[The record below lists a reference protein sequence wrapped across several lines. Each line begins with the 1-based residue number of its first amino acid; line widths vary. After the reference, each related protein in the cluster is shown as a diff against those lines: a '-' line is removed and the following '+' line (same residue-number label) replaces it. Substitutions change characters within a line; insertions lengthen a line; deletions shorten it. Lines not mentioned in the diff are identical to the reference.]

1 MLAESGQ
8 ISDDDDDHF
17 DFDAHVVYEDHVDD
31 SFMNMMLNGVKRA
44 CFLTKP
50 VLKAFLAVGNGPLS
64 LTAHIKGGIY

>member
-8 ISDDDDDHF
+8 ISHDVHF

-31 SFMNMMLNGVKRA
+31 SFMNMMLIGVKRA

-50 VLKAFLAVGNGPLS
+50 VLKAFLAVCNGSLS